1 MQPGKN
7 SLSNN
12 GIGKKPRRGAVLKST
27 LSTLTLT
34 LMLMASGAA
43 AAKTLVFCSEG
54 SPENF
59 NPQLY
64 TSGTSVDAS
73 AVPIYNRLVDFK
85 TGTTELQ
92 PSLAESW
99 DISAD
104 GKVYTFHL
112 RQGVKFQGNK
122 YFQPTRDF
130 NADDVIFSFMRQ
142 KDQQNPYHNV
152 SHGTY
157 ANFDS
162 LEFGT
167 LLAAIDKVDD
177 HTVRFTLAHA
187 EAPFLADL
195 AWYFASI
202 LSSEYA
208 DAMLKAGTPE
218 RVDMDPV
225 GTGPFQLTQYQK
237 DSRILF
243 SAFPDYWQGKAKLDR
258 LVYAITPD
266 ASVRFA
272 KLEKGECQVMPFP
285 NPADLP
291 RMRADKDITLLQK
304 AGLNTGF
311 LAFNTQKPPL
321 DNLKVR
327 QALAMAIN
335 KPAIIEAIFQG
346 TGTAAK
352 NILPPGV
359 WSAKQDLRDYDLDPD
374 KARALLKEAGYP
386 DGLTIDLW
394 AMPVQRPYNPNARR
408 MAEMIQADWAKIGV
422 KANIV
427 TYEWGEYLKR
437 VRNGEHQA
445 ALMGWTTATGD
456 PDNFFGPLF
465 SCTSANGGSNSARWC
480 YPPFDK
486 LITEARAS
494 GDHDRRIA
502 LYQQA
507 QDMMHEQMPAVMI
520 AHSTIFEPV
529 RNDVTGYEIDPFGKH
544 IFYQVDVKK

>member
-1 MQPGKN
+1 M
-7 SLSNN
+7 
-12 GIGKKPRRGAVLKST
+12 KSKLTTIT
-27 LSTLTLT
+27 LALAALTVSSTV
-34 LMLMASGAA
+34 
-43 AAKTLVFCSEG
+43 AAKTLVYCSEG

-73 AVPIYNRLVDFK
+73 AVPVYNRLVDFK
-85 TGTTELQ
+85 PGTTELV
-92 PSLAESW
+92 PSLAERWEVS
-99 DISAD
+99 DD

-112 RQGVKFQGNK
+112 RQGVKFQSNK
-122 YFQPTRDF
+122 SFTPTRDF

-142 KDQQNPYHNV
+142 KDVNHPYHNV
-152 SHGTY
+152 SNGSY
-157 ANFDS
+157 SNFES
-162 LEFGT
+162 LEFGSLIT
-167 LLAAIDKVDD
+167 AIDKVDD
-177 HTVRFTLAHA
+177 HTVRFTLAHP
-187 EAPFLADL
+187 EAPFVADL

-202 LSSEYA
+202 LSAEYA

-218 RVDMDPV
+218 KVDMDPI
-225 GTGPFQLTQYQK
+225 GTGPFKLAQYQK

-243 SAFPDYWQGKAKLDR
+243 TAFADYWQGKSKLDR
-258 LVYAITPD
+258 LVFSITPD

-272 KLEKGECQVMPFP
+272 KIEKNECQVMPFP

-291 RMRADKDITLLQK
+291 RMKANKDINLMSK

-321 DNLKVR
+321 NNVKVR

-335 KPAIIEAIFQG
+335 KPAIIDAVFHG

-352 NILPPGV
+352 NLLPPGV
-359 WSAKQDLRDYDLDPD
+359 WSADSELKDYDYDPE
-374 KARALLKEAGYP
+374 KAKALLKEAGFAS
-386 DGLTIDLW
+386 GVSIDLW
-394 AMPVQRPYNPNARR
+394 AMPVQRPYNPNAKR

-422 KANIV
+422 QTKIV

-437 VRNGEHQA
+437 VKGGEHQA

-465 SCTSANGGSNSARWC
+465 TCTSANGGSNSAKWC
-480 YPPFDK
+480 YKPFDK
-486 LITEARAS
+486 IVAEAKSIT
-494 GDHDRRIA
+494 DHDKRVA
-502 LYQQA
+502 LYKQA
-507 QDMMHEQMPAVMI
+507 QQMMHDQMPAVMI

-529 RNDVTGYEIDPFGKH
+529 RKEVKGYEIDPFGKH
-544 IFYQVDVKK
+544 LFWQVDINQ

>member
-1 MQPGKN
+1 MKPALNKILGQ
-7 SLSNN
+7 
-12 GIGKKPRRGAVLKST
+12 GIGNKTGRSTLATLSLAALALAVSGAVS
-27 LSTLTLT
+27 
-34 LMLMASGAA
+34 
-43 AAKTLVFCSEG
+43 AKTLVFCSEG

-99 DISAD
+99 DISPD

-112 RQGVKFQGNK
+112 RQGVKFQSNK
-122 YFQPTRDF
+122 YFKPTRDF

-142 KDQQNPYHNV
+142 KDKQHPYHNV
-152 SHGTY
+152 SQGTY

-162 LEFGT
+162 LELGT
-167 LLAAIDKVDD
+167 LLTAIDKVDD

-218 RVDMDPV
+218 RVDMDPI

-258 LVYAITPD
+258 LVYTITPD

-291 RMRADKDITLLQK
+291 RMREDKDITLLQK

-321 DNLKVR
+321 DNVKVR
-327 QALAMAIN
+327 QALSMAIN
-335 KPAIIEAIFQG
+335 KTAIIAAIFQG
-346 TGTAAK
+346 TGTVAK

-359 WSAKQDLRDYDLDPD
+359 WSAKEDLRDYDFDPD
-374 KARALLKEAGYP
+374 KARALLKEAGFP
-386 DGLTIDLW
+386 NGLTIDLW

-408 MAEMIQADWAKIGV
+408 MAEMIQSDWAKIGV

-437 VRNGEHQA
+437 VRSGEHQA

-480 YPPFDK
+480 YAPFDK

-494 GDHDRRIA
+494 GDHNRRIA

-507 QDMMHEQMPAVMI
+507 QEIMHEQAPAVMI

-529 RNDVTGYEIDPFGKH
+529 RKDVIGYEIDPFGKH
-544 IFYQVDVKK
+544 IFYQADVKK